1 MHCISTQYHSNF
13 YISFSKSMVQHDA
26 VEGAYGNDG
35 GTIHPYLKDAWIAI
49 VIGVVLFNIPTENP
63 LEGTWLWKAPP
74 GY

>member
-1 MHCISTQYHSNF
+1 
-13 YISFSKSMVQHDA
+13 MVQHDA

-35 GTIHPYLKDAWIAI
+35 GSIHPYLKDAWIAI